1 LRDWDARLLSGM
13 SARVL
18 IHARHTA
25 KDVSEAVARAWPD
38 LVFTLYRDQKGDM
51 EEALLS
57 PGERLHEPSA
67 NTVTIEGSMTGREM
81 SGAFKRAFGVAVEV
95 SAAKTGSARMDV
107 ALDRA
112 R

>member
-1 LRDWDARLLSGM
+1 M
-13 SARVL
+13 SAKVL

-25 KDVSEAVARAWPD
+25 KEVSEAVARAWPD
-38 LVFTLYRDQKGDM
+38 LVFMLYRDQKGDI
-51 EEALLS
+51 EEALLP
-57 PGERLHEPSA
+57 PGERLQQPSA
-67 NTVTIEGSMTGREM
+67 STVTIEGTMTGREM
-81 SGAFKRAFGVAVEV
+81 SNAFKRAFGVAVDV